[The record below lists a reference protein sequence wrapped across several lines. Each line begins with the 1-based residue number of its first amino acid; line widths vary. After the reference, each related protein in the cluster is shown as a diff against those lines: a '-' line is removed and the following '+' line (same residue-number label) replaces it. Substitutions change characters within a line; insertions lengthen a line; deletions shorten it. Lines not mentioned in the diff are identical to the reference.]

1 MEAIGKFIGSLIAFL
16 TVIIITIGLLIA
28 NIYAFYYIGYVA
40 GEFTGNKLGIST
52 ELFSN
57 ITAWIGVANVVLLGG
72 YLLFNAVQD
81 EMDRRKAEELYELIE
96 ALSEDEDEDIEI

>member
-28 NIYAFYYIGYVA
+28 NLDAFYYIGYVA
-40 GEFTGNKLGIST
+40 CEFTGNKLGIST

-57 ITAWIGVANVVLLGG
+57 ISAWIGVANFVLLGV
-72 YLLFNAVQD
+72 YLLFNALHD
-81 EMDRRKAEELYELIE
+81 ESDRRKAEELYEVIDAISVYE
-96 ALSEDEDEDIEI
+96 SEHI